1 MSNMVSEELFRKYAE
16 VLWDVQQLAVTY
28 SAFTKTMCNY
38 VNEKVKDPLPYFTEQ
53 TKELEERR
61 KALFQKYLDI

>member
-1 MSNMVSEELFRKYAE
+1 MTKTVSEELFYKYAD
-16 VLWDVQQLAVTY
+16 VLSDLQQLAVSY

-38 VNEKVKDPLPYFTEQ
+38 VNEKVENPLPYFTEQ

-61 KALFQKYLDI
+61 KELFQKYLDI

>member
-1 MSNMVSEELFRKYAE
+1 MSKMVSEELFDKYAD
-16 VLWDVQQLAVTY
+16 VLYEVQQLAVAY

-38 VNEKVKDPLPYFTEQ
+38 VNNNVKNPLPYFTDH

-61 KALFQKYLDI
+61 KELFQKYLDI